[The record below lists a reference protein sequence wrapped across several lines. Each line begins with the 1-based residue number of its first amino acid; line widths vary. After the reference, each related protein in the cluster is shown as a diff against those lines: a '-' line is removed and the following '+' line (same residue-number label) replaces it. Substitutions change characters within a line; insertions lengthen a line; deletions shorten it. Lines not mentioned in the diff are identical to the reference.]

1 MGVPDERVPQ
11 TRVRGNELMSQYW
24 YRYAPLFPI
33 LDDGGGAIAHVARW
47 SLPLV
52 FVWRLDIV
60 DCGVFAV
67 ELRCHVIMLQRIC
80 CIAF

>member
-1 MGVPDERVPQ
+1 MSHYCRRQ
-11 TRVRGNELMSQYW
+11 EL
-24 YRYAPLFPI
+24 LFLI
-33 LDDGGGAIAHVARW
+33 LDDGGVVKAA
-47 SLPLV
+47 SLSVLSLV
-52 FVWRLDIV
+52 LALRLDIV

>member
-1 MGVPDERVPQ
+1 M
-11 TRVRGNELMSQYW
+11 RVRGNEPMSHYCC
-24 YRYAPLFPI
+24 RYVPLFPI
-33 LDDGGGAIAHVARW
+33 LDDGGGVVKAA
-47 SLPLV
+47 SLSVLSLV
-52 FVWRLDIV
+52 LAWRLDIV

>member
-1 MGVPDERVPQ
+1 MSHYCR
-11 TRVRGNELMSQYW
+11 RHEL
-24 YRYAPLFPI
+24 LFPI
-33 LDDGGGAIAHVARW
+33 LDDGGGVVKAA
-47 SLPLV
+47 SLSVLSLV
-52 FVWRLDIV
+52 LALRLDIV